1 MCQVRASTQVDVL
14 GEVDG
19 DDDEFE
25 SLLASSSRNGST
37 PSRNGSTP
45 SRNGATPTPS
55 SDEGNLV
62 GLESYP
68 VGSSVGDS

>member
-25 SLLASSSRNGST
+25 SLPASS
-37 PSRNGSTP
+37 SRNGSTP
-45 SRNGATPTPS
+45 SRNGATPTPF

-62 GLESYP
+62 GLESDP

>member
-37 PSRNGSTP
+37 PSRNG
-45 SRNGATPTPS
+45 ATPTPS